1 MDGLQTEYQRLES
14 TDDADHDERNVMLH
28 VTDDSG
34 KARWNHIENLD
45 EFFTRIYHYH
55 QKHGYLCMMMAQV
68 FELVQF
74 VFIVLFSMFLLRCVD
89 YNILFGDT
97 KPEGVTKVA
106 LTDAFIPL
114 NQCSKDPPAVLVICI
129 IIAGIFWV
137 HRLIRFVYNALHY
150 WEIRA
155 FYRIALKITSNDL
168 LNVTWHDVLK
178 RVQEVQK
185 EQRMCIH
192 KAELTELDIYHRI
205 LRFKNYSIAMVNKSL
220 VPLQL
225 RVPFLGELVI
235 LTNGLKYNLEMI
247 LFWGPWAPFQN
258 YWHLKEEYKRAAKRE
273 ELARQLSK
281 HILWIALANFVLCP
295 FILLW
300 QILYSF
306 FNYVDLIKRDPSTL
320 GTRRWS
326 LYSRLYLRHFNEL
339 DHEFQARLNRGYRP
353 AKKYMNSF
361 NSNILAIIC
370 QNIAFF
376 AGAILAVLVI
386 LVVYDEDVLTV
397 EHVLTT
403 TTLLGV
409 LITICRT
416 FIPDEN
422 LIFCPETLMQSI
434 LAQIHYIPDSWKGR
448 AHTYKVRD
456 EFSQLFQY
464 KATYFL
470 EELLSPLLTPLMLF
484 RLRGKVLDIVD
495 FYRNFSV
502 DVVGVGDVCSF
513 AQMNIRTHGNPKWM
527 TEGKSEATQYQQAED
542 GKTELSLMH
551 FTMTNPKWKPPQE
564 SKVFINALKE
574 QAQKDVHL
582 LNTVEAE
589 NTALATSLRSL
600 SSLEGGY
607 SSILGSLAIQQ
618 GMTSLPPTIMPPL
631 GTPRGIESMMA
642 QGSVTANTTK
652 IRGAVSSTEG
662 PLQGE
667 STGLL
672 GSVTGSGP
680 LQTSLGPLSEENVPM
695 SMVTTVLSPQCVD
708 STNDM
713 NFSALYMHQLHD
725 RRVALTDSQAP
736 SHSSPADGGD
746 DEDEAARRHW
756 GLEADC
762 QLVDRPP
769 ASTPGPRSPL
779 REEEV
784 FHSLPGLT
792 TLATLDEGNLVD
804 SGRPNDVNI

>member
-1 MDGLQTEYQRLES
+1 MEGIQTEYQRLES
-14 TDDADHDERNVMLH
+14 TDDVDHDERNVMLH
-28 VTDDSG
+28 VTDDTG

-45 EFFTRIYHYH
+45 EFFARIYHYH
-55 QKHGYLCMMMAQV
+55 QKHGYLCMMAAQI

-74 VFIVLFSMFLLRCVD
+74 IFIVLFSMFLLRCVD
-89 YNILFGDT
+89 YSLLFGDT
-97 KPEGVTKVA
+97 RPPGVTKVS
-106 LTDAFIPL
+106 LSDAFMPL
-114 NQCSKDPPAVLVICI
+114 NECSRNPPTVLVVCV
-129 IIAGIFWV
+129 IIAGVFWI
-137 HRLIRFVYNALHY
+137 HRVVRVIYNALHY
-150 WEIRA
+150 WEIRS
-155 FYRIALKITSNDL
+155 FYRLALKISSEDL
-168 LNVTWHDVLK
+168 LNLTWHDVLK
-178 RVQEVQK
+178 RLQEVQK
-185 EQRMCIH
+185 DQRMCIH

-220 VPLQL
+220 IPLHHRVPL
-225 RVPFLGELVI
+225 LGDIVI

-258 YWHLKEEYKRAAKRE
+258 YWHLKEEYKRASNRE

-281 HILWIALANFVLCP
+281 HIAWIALANILLCP

-300 QILYSF
+300 QLLYTF
-306 FNYVDLIKRDPSTL
+306 FNYMDLIKRDPSTL

-326 LYSRLYLRHFNEL
+326 LYARLYLRHFNEM

-361 NSNILAIIC
+361 TSNILAIIC

-376 AGAILAVLVI
+376 AGSILAVLVI

-403 TTLLGV
+403 TTILGV
-409 LITICRT
+409 IITICRT

-434 LAQIHYIPDSWKGR
+434 LAQIHYIPDSWKGC
-448 AHTYKVRD
+448 AHSYRVRD
-456 EFSQLFQY
+456 EFSQIFQF

-470 EELLSPLLTPLMLF
+470 EELLSPLITPIVLLM
-484 RLRGKVLDIVD
+484 LRGKALDIVD

-513 AQMNIRTHGNPKWM
+513 AQMNIRNHGNPKWM
-527 TEGKSEATQYQQAED
+527 TEGKSDATQYQQAED
-542 GKTELSLMH
+542 GKTELSLVH

-574 QAQKDVHL
+574 QAHKDAHL

-589 NTALATSLRSL
+589 NTALMTSLRSL

-607 SSILGSLAIQQ
+607 SSIMGSLAVQH
-618 GMTSLPPTIMPPL
+618 GMNSLPLSFMPPL
-631 GTPRGIESMMA
+631 GTPRGMESMMGKVSTP
-642 QGSVTANTTK
+642 GSKV
-652 IRGAVSSTEG
+652 RGAICSTEG

-667 STGLL
+667 ASGLL
-672 GSVTGSGP
+672 GSVTSSGP
-680 LQTSLGPLSEENVPM
+680 LQTSLGPLTEENTEL
-695 SMVTTVLSPQCVD
+695 SMVSTVVTPSTVD

-725 RRVALTDSQAP
+725 RGVLLQEMPSASQHTPDDDNNEDIARGHWALSDDQQP
-736 SHSSPADGGD
+736 LSS
-746 DEDEAARRHW
+746 
-756 GLEADC
+756 L
-762 QLVDRPP
+762 
-769 ASTPGPRSPL
+769 SGPRGTP
-779 REEEV
+779 EE
-784 FHSLPGLT
+784 FHSLPGLSS
-792 TLATLDEGNLVD
+792 LPVVQEGSLVD
-804 SGRPNDVNI
+804 TGGTDVNV